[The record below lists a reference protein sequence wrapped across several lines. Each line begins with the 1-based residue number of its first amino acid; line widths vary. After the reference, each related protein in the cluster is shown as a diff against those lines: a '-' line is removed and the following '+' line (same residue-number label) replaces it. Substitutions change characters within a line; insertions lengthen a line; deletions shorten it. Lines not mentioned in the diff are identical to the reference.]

1 MRTNKER
8 QQLIYRRTLE
18 LRCKERRKKQCMF
31 SACGVALCLMLVIGI
46 GSFMPGV
53 VKQASVGN
61 IDYTMGTA
69 SMLGHYEALG
79 YICMG
84 VLAFALGVCVT
95 VLLYRLRRVEE
106 HKRRTREYQY
116 RMETDGQPEK
126 KKQQE
131 EQEEEQEKEREERE
145 REQR

>member
-1 MRTNKER
+1 
-8 QQLIYRRTLE
+8 
-18 LRCKERRKKQCMF
+18 MF
-31 SACGVALCLMLVIGI
+31 SVCGAALCLLFVIGI
-46 GSFMPGV
+46 GGFMPGV
-53 VKQASVGN
+53 VKQASEGN

-131 EQEEEQEKEREERE
+131 QEKEQKEQEKEREERE

>member
-1 MRTNKER
+1 M
-8 QQLIYRRTLE
+8 IYRRTRE

-31 SACGVALCLMLVIGI
+31 SVCGVALCLMLIIGI

-53 VKQASVGN
+53 VKQASVSN

-106 HKRRTREYQY
+106 HKRRTRKY
-116 RMETDGQPEK
+116 
-126 KKQQE
+126 
-131 EQEEEQEKEREERE
+131 
-145 REQR
+145 

>member
-1 MRTNKER
+1 
-8 QQLIYRRTLE
+8 
-18 LRCKERRKKQCMF
+18 
-31 SACGVALCLMLVIGI
+31 MLVIGI
-46 GSFMPGV
+46 GRFMPRV
-53 VKQASVGN
+53 VTQASAGN
-61 IDYTMGTA
+61 IAYTMGTA

-131 EQEEEQEKEREERE
+131 QQGEQEKRTRRERKERE
-145 REQR
+145 RE

>member
-31 SACGVALCLMLVIGI
+31 SVCGVALCLMLVIGI

-69 SMLGHYEALG
+69 SMLGHYEDLYG
-79 YICMG
+79 CVSICAWRMCDG
-84 VLAFALGVCVT
+84 IVVSFAKG
-95 VLLYRLRRVEE
+95 
-106 HKRRTREYQY
+106 
-116 RMETDGQPEK
+116 
-126 KKQQE
+126 
-131 EQEEEQEKEREERE
+131 
-145 REQR
+145 

>member
-8 QQLIYRRTLE
+8 QQLIYRRTQE
-18 LRCKERRKKQCMF
+18 LRSKERRKKQCMF
-31 SACGVALCLMLVIGI
+31 SVCGVALCLMLVIGI

-53 VKQASVGN
+53 VKQASAGN

-95 VLLYRLRRVEE
+95 VLLYRYCCIVCEGLRNISVERRNISTEWKQTDSLRR
-106 HKRRTREYQY
+106 KNN
-116 RMETDGQPEK
+116 K
-126 KKQQE
+126 KNNKKNK
-131 EQEEEQEKEREERE
+131 KENRDEF
-145 REQR
+145 

>member
-1 MRTNKER
+1 MYVQCVWCSVKSDAC
-8 QQLIYRRTLE
+8 YRN
-18 LRCKERRKKQCMF
+18 RKF
-31 SACGVALCLMLVIGI
+31 HAG
-46 GSFMPGV
+46 

-106 HKRRTREYQY
+106 HKRRTREYQH
-116 RMETDGQPEK
+116 RMETGGQPEK

-131 EQEEEQEKEREERE
+131 
-145 REQR
+145 

>member
-8 QQLIYRRTLE
+8 QQLIYRRTRE

-31 SACGVALCLMLVIGI
+31 SVCGVALCLMLVIGI

-84 VLAFALGVCVT
+84 VLAFALGICVT
-95 VLLYRLRRVEE
+95 VLFCIVCEGLRNISAERGNISTEWKQTDSLRR
-106 HKRRTREYQY
+106 KNNKKN
-116 RMETDGQPEK
+116 K
-126 KKQQE
+126 KKNE
-131 EQEEEQEKEREERE
+131 KNEKENRDEF
-145 REQR
+145 

>member
-18 LRCKERRKKQCMF
+18 LRSKERRKKQCMF
-31 SACGVALCLMLVIGI
+31 SVCGVALCLMLVIGI

-53 VKQASVGN
+53 VKQASAGN

-84 VLAFALGVCVT
+84 VLAL
-95 VLLYRLRRVEE
+95 RLAYV
-106 HKRRTREYQY
+106 
-116 RMETDGQPEK
+116 
-126 KKQQE
+126 
-131 EQEEEQEKEREERE
+131 
-145 REQR
+145 

>member
-31 SACGVALCLMLVIGI
+31 SVCGVALCLMLVSGI

-84 VLAFALGVCVT
+84 VLAFALGICVT

-131 EQEEEQEKEREERE
+131 EQQEEQEERE

>member
-8 QQLIYRRTLE
+8 QQLIYRRTQE
-18 LRCKERRKKQCMF
+18 LRSKERRKKQCMF
-31 SACGVALCLMLVIGI
+31 SVLCSVALCLMLVIGI
-46 GSFMPGV
+46 GSFMPRV
-53 VKQASVGN
+53 VKQASAGN

-131 EQEEEQEKEREERE
+131 KEQEERE
-145 REQR
+145 RE

>member
-8 QQLIYRRTLE
+8 QQLIYRRTRE
-18 LRCKERRKKQCMF
+18 LRCKKDVRNSVCLV
-31 SACGVALCLMLVIGI
+31 CGVALCLMLVIGI

-53 VKQASVGN
+53 VKQASAGN

-116 RMETDGQPEK
+116 RMETDGQPKK

-131 EQEEEQEKEREERE
+131 EQQEKEREERE

>member
-1 MRTNKER
+1 MSDAC
-8 QQLIYRRTLE
+8 YRN
-18 LRCKERRKKQCMF
+18 RKF
-31 SACGVALCLMLVIGI
+31 HA
-46 GSFMPGV
+46 GSGEAGFCRY
-53 VKQASVGN
+53 

-131 EQEEEQEKEREERE
+131 EQQEEQEKEREERE

>member
-1 MRTNKER
+1 
-8 QQLIYRRTLE
+8 
-18 LRCKERRKKQCMF
+18 
-31 SACGVALCLMLVIGI
+31 MLVIGI
-46 GSFMPGV
+46 GSLMPGV

-106 HKRRTREYQY
+106 HKRSTREYQY

-126 KKQQE
+126 KKQR
-131 EQEEEQEKEREERE
+131 EEQEKEREERE
-145 REQR
+145 RE